1 MRGLPDHTS
10 LSVLSLR
17 SMCPEPRRTARS
29 GHLCS
34 FLTGTS
40 FGFNSAA
47 YSCPASCPNCKSHHS
62 YLPSCSLS
70 GQKESVVCVL
80 RMSPPSIFHIPGGPS
95 PSFTDEEDPGSAIL
109 NILSSVLLQDEAQA
123 TSTMYDPQLLSDDL
137 CGCVCFSLG
146 HSWPWT
152 VSSGPGTTC
161 TATQSCLCPHF
172 LHGPTNALATRGWF
186 PVQMIIRQ
194 SRAAPSSFSFQRHQ
208 GSGSEWIYAALLFC
222 SHPVLEELC

>member
-1 MRGLPDHTS
+1 
-10 LSVLSLR
+10 
-17 SMCPEPRRTARS
+17 MCPEPRRTTRREQ
-29 GHLCS
+29 LCS

-47 YSCPASCPNCKSHHS
+47 YSCPASCPNCKRHHS

-70 GQKESVVCVL
+70 GQKESVICVL
-80 RMSPPSIFHIPGGPS
+80 HMSPPSIFHIPEGSS

-172 LHGPTNALATRGWF
+172 LHGPTNTLCNWRVVPCPDDHQAKQSCSLLFLLPKTPAVLA
-186 PVQMIIRQ
+186 V
-194 SRAAPSSFSFQRHQ
+194 
-208 GSGSEWIYAALLFC
+208 SGSMQPLLFC